1 MHSLSRIN
9 KKLASRQI
17 RAVQEI
23 IEIGDTGQDGLRLL
37 LPEFA
42 VHQIDCRSDPGES
55 LAGTRFVG
63 NGKRCFCISHCSP
76 SIALVSSAQVAC
88 D

>member
-1 MHSLSRIN
+1 MHPLSRIN
-9 KKLASRQI
+9 KKLATRQI

-23 IEIGDTGQDGLRLL
+23 IEIGDPGQDGIRLL

-42 VHQIDCRSDPGES
+42 VYQIDCRSDPGKS
-55 LAGTRFVG
+55 IAGTRVVG
-63 NGKRCFCISHCSP
+63 NGEGSFRISHCSL